1 MKSMAFQKR
10 TLALLAVLVP
20 LLVLFVYVA
29 LRSGPLSPVSIV
41 LATVENKSLSP
52 ALFGIGTVE
61 ARRTYKIGPIFA
73 GRIKTLNVDVGDRV
87 KTGQVLGKMDP
98 VDLDSR
104 ILAQDSAINR
114 ARAQVN
120 EARVREA
127 FAQTQ
132 ATRYEQLLKAHSTS
146 EELAATRKQ
155 ELLVARAVSSAARQD
170 LMRVQA
176 DKKALEAQR
185 RSLSL
190 ISPIDGLVVLCNG
203 DPGTTMVPG
212 QAVVE
217 LIDPAE
223 LWVNVR
229 LDQIHSKGLGPGLSA
244 RIKLRSRTDEFIEG
258 NVMRVE
264 PLADSVTEETLAKI
278 VFDQI
283 PDPLPRVGE
292 LAEVTIVLPD
302 LEAMPII
309 PNAAVHHVE
318 GQTGVWQVVDKKLR
332 FTPITPGITDLSGYV
347 QVKKGLKESDQI
359 VVYSENTLNEQ
370 SRIHVVYKIDGVKP

>member
-1 MKSMAFQKR
+1 MKSMPFQKR
-10 TLALLAVLVP
+10 TLALIAVLVP
-20 LLVLFVYVA
+20 LLALFVYVA

-41 LATVENKSLSP
+41 LATVESKSLSP

-61 ARRTYKIGPIFA
+61 ARRTHKIGPIFA
-73 GRIKTLNVDVGDRV
+73 GRIKTLNVDVGDHV

-114 ARAQVN
+114 ARSQIN
-120 EARVREA
+120 EAQVREA

-132 ATRYEQLLKAHSTS
+132 ATRYEQLLKARSTS

-155 ELLVARAVSSAARQD
+155 ELLVAKAVLTTARQD
-170 LMRVQA
+170 LMRVKA
-176 DKKALEAQR
+176 DKKALVAQR

-190 ISPIDGLVVLCNG
+190 IAPIDGLVILADG

-217 LIDPAE
+217 LINPAE

-229 LDQIHSKGLGPGLSA
+229 LDQIHSRGLAPGLSA
-244 RIKLRSRTDEFIEG
+244 RIKLRSQAGEFIEG
-258 NVMRVE
+258 SVMRVE
-264 PLADSVTEETLAKI
+264 PLADSVTEETLAKV

-292 LAEVTIVLPD
+292 LAEVTIFLPA

-309 PNAAVHHVE
+309 PNAAIHRVE
-318 GQTGVWQVVDKKLR
+318 GQTGVWQVVDRDLQ
-332 FTPITPGITDLSGYV
+332 FTPITLGITDLSGYV
-347 QVKKGLKESDQI
+347 GVKKGLKESDLV
-359 VVYSENTLNEQ
+359 VVYSENTLNKR
-370 SRIHVVYKIDGVKP
+370 SRIHVVYKIPGVKP

>member
-132 ATRYEQLLKAHSTS
+132 ATRYEQLLKARSTS

-155 ELLVARAVSSAARQD
+155 ELLVARAVSSAARQE

-309 PNAAVHHVE
+309 PNAAIHYMD

>member
-1 MKSMAFQKR
+1 MKSMPFQKR
-10 TLALLAVLVP
+10 TLALIAVLVP
-20 LLVLFVYVA
+20 LLALFVYVA

-41 LATVENKSLSP
+41 LATVESKSLSP

-98 VDLDSR
+98 VDLDQR

-114 ARAQVN
+114 ARAQID
-120 EARVREA
+120 EARVREE

-132 ATRYEQLLKAHSTS
+132 ATRYEQLLKARSTS
-146 EELAATRKQ
+146 EELAATKKQ
-155 ELLVARAVSSAARQD
+155 ELLVARVVLTATHQD

-185 RSLSL
+185 KSLSL
-190 ISPIDGLVVLCNG
+190 ISPIDGLVILCDG

-217 LIDPAE
+217 LIDPDE
-223 LWVNVR
+223 LWINAR
-229 LDQIHSKGLGPGLSA
+229 LDQIYSQGLRSGLSA
-244 RIKLRSRTDEFIEG
+244 RIKLRSQAGEFIEG
-258 NVMRVE
+258 SVIRVE
-264 PLADSVTEETLAKI
+264 PLADPVTEETLAKV
-278 VFDQI
+278 VFDRI

-292 LAEVTIVLPD
+292 LAEVTIVLPT

-309 PNAAVHHVE
+309 PNAAIHHVK
-318 GQTGVWQVVDKKLR
+318 GRLGVWQVVDKELR

-347 QVKKGLKESDQI
+347 QIKKGLKESDQV

-370 SRIHVVYKIDGVKP
+370 SRIHVVYKIPGVKP

>member
-1 MKSMAFQKR
+1 MKSIPFQKR

-41 LATVENKSLSP
+41 LATVESKTLSP

-98 VDLDSR
+98 VDLDER

-114 ARAQVN
+114 AKAQINEAQV
-120 EARVREA
+120 RET
-127 FAQTQ
+127 FAKTQ
-132 ATRYEQLLKAHSTS
+132 AIRYEQLLKARSTS
-146 EELAATRKQ
+146 EELVATRKH
-155 ELLVARAVSSAARQD
+155 ELLIARAVLSAARQD

-176 DKKALEAQR
+176 EKKALEAQHK
-185 RSLSL
+185 SLSL
-190 ISPIDGLVVLCNG
+190 ISPIDGLVVLCDE

-229 LDQIHSKGLGPGLSA
+229 LDQISSQGLGPGLSA
-244 RIKLRSRTDEFIEG
+244 RIKLRSQTGEFIEG
-258 NVMRVE
+258 RVMRVE

-283 PDPLPRVGE
+283 PDPIPRVGE
-292 LAEVTIVLPD
+292 LAEVTIVLPT

-309 PNAAVHHVE
+309 PNAAIHYMD
-318 GQTGVWQVVDKKLR
+318 GQLGVWQVIDKDLR

-347 QVKKGLKESDQI
+347 QVKKGLKESDAV
-359 VVYSENTLNEQ
+359 VVYSENTLHKQ
-370 SRIHVVYKIDGVKP
+370 SRIHVVYKIPGVKP